1 MKKPETAEEINK
13 RIMEK
18 FKKAP
23 KGMGEVI
30 GRYEPVKNPPKENDK
45 K

>member
-1 MKKPETAEEINK
+1 MKKKETAAEINK

-23 KGMGEVI
+23 KGMGGVI
-30 GRYEPVKNPPKENDK
+30 GRYEPVKNKAKKDK
-45 K
+45 

>member
-1 MKKPETAEEINK
+1 MAKKNETREEINK

-18 FKKAP
+18 FRSAP
-23 KGMGEVI
+23 KGTGEVI
-30 GRYEPVKNPPKENDK
+30 GRYEKVKPAQKKEK